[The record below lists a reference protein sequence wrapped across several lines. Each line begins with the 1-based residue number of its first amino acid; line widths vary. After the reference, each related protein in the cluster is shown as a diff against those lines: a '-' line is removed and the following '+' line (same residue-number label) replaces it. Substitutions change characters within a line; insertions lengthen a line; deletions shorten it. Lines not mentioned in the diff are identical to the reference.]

1 MQDTGAI
8 DRPERLVAGAAG
20 PRRELPSWLMSLV
33 LHIVILLVLGLT
45 LRLPARLGTATERIA
60 DVGIALEQRDGG
72 HEYYQTGPDGGGS
85 TAASEGRATGPKLSD
100 FLSES
105 PPVDPTAALPSALPT
120 IGPSALGGEG
130 IPSAGGMSDGA
141 GRRPGSPG
149 GKGRATV
156 FGVTGE
162 GWKFVYVFDRSDS
175 MNWHNRKPLRRA
187 KAQLL
192 GSLETLDSNHQFQI
206 IFYNQE
212 PAIFNPS
219 GAPNRLAFATD
230 QTKRNAERF
239 VSGITATGGTDH
251 VAALLRAISL
261 HPDVIFFLTD
271 ADDPVLSNV
280 QLDHLHR
287 RAAGITIHAIELGF
301 GPQRDPNN
309 FLVKL
314 ARQNGGQHVYVDVSK
329 L

>member
-8 DRPERLVAGAAG
+8 DRGERLVAGAAG

-45 LRLPARLGTATERIA
+45 LRLPARQGTATERIA
-60 DVGIALEQRDGG
+60 EVGIALEQQDGG
-72 HEYYQTGPDGGGS
+72 REYYQTGPDGGGS
-85 TAASEGRATGPKLSD
+85 SAASEGGATAPSSSD

-105 PPVDPTAALPSALPT
+105 PPIDPSAALPSGLNI
-120 IGPSALGGEG
+120 IGPHALGGEG
-130 IPSAGGMSDGA
+130 IPSAGSMSDGG
-141 GRRPGSPG
+141 GRRPGPPG

-187 KAQLL
+187 KAELL
-192 GSLETLDSNHQFQI
+192 GSLESLDSNHQFQI

-219 GAPNRLAFATD
+219 GDPNRLAFATE

-239 VSGITATGGTDH
+239 VAGITATGGTDH
-251 VAALLRAISL
+251 VAALTRAISL

-271 ADDPVLSNV
+271 ADEPVLSTGRLYDV
-280 QLDHLHR
+280 HR
-287 RAAGITIHAIELGF
+287 RAAGITIHALEFGF
-301 GPQRDPNN
+301 GPQRDANN

-314 ARQNGGQHVYVDVSK
+314 ARQNGGQHIYVDVSK